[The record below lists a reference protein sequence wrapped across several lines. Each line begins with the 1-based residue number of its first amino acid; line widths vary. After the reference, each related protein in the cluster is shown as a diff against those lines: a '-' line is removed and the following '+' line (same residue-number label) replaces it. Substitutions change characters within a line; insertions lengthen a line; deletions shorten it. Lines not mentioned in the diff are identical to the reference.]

1 MSSPRLLLIE
11 DSADDIALAR
21 RALARSRMKVDLQV
35 ARTGQEALT
44 ILGSPA
50 AELPKAVFLDLN
62 MPEWNGFDL
71 LRKLRSQSHTRTV
84 PVVILTTSRE
94 PGDVSR
100 SYILGANSFVTK
112 PVDFGEFT
120 ELFAQMTGYWLNI
133 NQAEQ

>member
-1 MSSPRLLLIE
+1 MRTSRLLLIE

-21 RALARSRMKVDLQV
+21 RALARSQMKVDLQV
-35 ARTGQEALT
+35 AQTGQEALSM
-44 ILGSPA
+44 LGLPA

-71 LRKLRSQSHTRTV
+71 LRKLRNQSHTRTV

-94 PGDVSR
+94 PADVTR

-112 PVDFGEFT
+112 PVDFREFS
-120 ELFAQMTGYWLNI
+120 ELFAQLTGYWLNI
-133 NQAEQ
+133 NQCEH